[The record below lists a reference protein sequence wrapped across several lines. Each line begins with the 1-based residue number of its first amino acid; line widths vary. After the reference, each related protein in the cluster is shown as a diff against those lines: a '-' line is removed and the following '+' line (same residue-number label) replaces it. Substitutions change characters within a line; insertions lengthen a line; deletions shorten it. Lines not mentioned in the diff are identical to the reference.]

1 MRCRITFAALLV
13 FTPVMFTPVLFT
25 PVLFAPVLVAPVL
38 VAPVLSTA
46 VLSTAALAH
55 DNGQFGNV
63 PPEIRAWFK
72 SVKSHAGVPCC
83 DIADGHRTDYDM
95 RESKYWVPINGEW
108 MMVPPEAVVEDFGQS
123 DRRRGRLVQRV
134 QRQRLHPL
142 LRPRRRSLTFRGG
155 RRR

>member
-1 MRCRITFAALLV
+1 MRCRITLAALLV
-13 FTPVMFTPVLFT
+13 FTPVMFT

-108 MMVPPEAVVEDFGQS
+108 MMVPPEAVVEDSGNPTGDAVVWYSESSGSVYIRCF
-123 DRRRGRLVQRV
+123 V
-134 QRQRLHPL
+134 P
-142 LRPRRRSLTFRGG
+142 GG
-155 RRR
+155 GA